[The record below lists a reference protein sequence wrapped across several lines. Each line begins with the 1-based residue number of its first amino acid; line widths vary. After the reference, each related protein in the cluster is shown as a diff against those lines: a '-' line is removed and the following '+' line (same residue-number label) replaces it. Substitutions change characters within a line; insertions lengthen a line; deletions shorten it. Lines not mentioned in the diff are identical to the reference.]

1 MIIVKTKN
9 GDHFIN
15 EKSVIEVKHDR
26 EKAVVSCYGANGYYS
41 HHEDVEGVLYTND
54 AQPTS
59 WTDEGSEIQRLMKAF
74 EEHKEWSSKLRAE
87 HLDLMQERDQLKQ
100 ECEELKARVAALTPK
115 EDPDQWWSDEVNVT
129 PINILV
135 GHVQKND
142 YCGYGVRLGKL
153 FDKNDIKTIGDLL
166 RITRRMFKR
175 YQGVGGGCLS
185 RIDDV
190 LNEMYDIKGW

>member
-1 MIIVKTKN
+1 MIIIKTKN

-15 EKSVIEVKHDR
+15 EKAVTEVKHDR
-26 EKAVVSCYGANGYYS
+26 EKATVSCYGGNGYYS

-54 AQPTS
+54 VQPTS
-59 WTDEGSEIQRLMKAF
+59 WTDEGSEIQRLMKSL
-74 EEHKEWSSKLRAE
+74 EEHKEWSNKLRDE
-87 HLDLMQERDQLKQ
+87 HLNLMQERDQLKQ

-115 EDPDQWWSDEVNVT
+115 EDPNQWWSDEVNVT

-190 LNEMYDIKGW
+190 LDEMYDIKGW

>member
-15 EKSVIEVKHDR
+15 EKAVTEVKHDR
-26 EKAVVSCYGANGYYS
+26 EKAVVSCYGANGYYN

-59 WTDEGSEIQRLMKAF
+59 WTDEGSEIKRLMKSLD
-74 EEHKEWSSKLRAE
+74 EQREWGNKLRDE
-87 HLDLMQERDQLKQ
+87 HLNLMQERDQLKQ

>member
-15 EKSVIEVKHDR
+15 EKAVTEVKHDR

-41 HHEDVEGVLYTND
+41 HHEDVEGVVYTND

-59 WTDEGSEIQRLMKAF
+59 WTDEGSEIKRLAKAL
-74 EEHKEWSSKLRAE
+74 EEHREWSNKLRDE
-87 HLDLMQERDQLKQ
+87 HLTLMQERDQLKQ
-100 ECEELKARVAALTPK
+100 ECDELKARVAKLTPK
-115 EDPDQWWSDEVNVT
+115 EDPDQWWSDEVNAT